1 MFNKRF
7 NLLLAF
13 LASLIFASTSVAA
26 TPAAPSDQ
34 VGLAK
39 DLIYFVFPDR
49 YLNGDTSNDKFP
61 GYDPSDTAFFHG
73 GDLKGLTGTC
83 SAGDN
88 GLARIKKLGFT
99 AVWVTPLVVQQKP
112 TPYGAGYHGYWGVD
126 FLDVDPHLGTKA
138 DLLALSQCA
147 QKLGLK
153 LILDVVTNHTGDV
166 IKYRDKDAYL
176 PADMVTQKSPAW
188 LNDLSNYHNVGDMN
202 SCWGEGS
209 CMQLGDFYGLD
220 DIATEKPVVY
230 NGWAEVYGKWIKDY
244 SLSGF
249 RVDTARHVDDNFFKN
264 WSPQIN
270 AAAQSIGIDN
280 FTIFG
285 EVWDVNPI
293 NLMNYI
299 RRNKIQTVLD
309 FPFQRS
315 AAEFASGYSD
325 ATTIENLFSYDDMYT
340 TATSSAANMV
350 TFLGNHDM
358 GRAGKLIE
366 SKRINPA
373 SELLPRTLLGHSLMY
388 LTRGIPSVYYGDE
401 VGMTGTG
408 SGSDQL
414 ARQDMFSTKVNF
426 WKSEKRIGSLPIGTG
441 NSFDVTDKHPIATH
455 LKALANLREANPG
468 LANSSMQVRY
478 AKDYLFV
485 ISKKDSI
492 ENREYVV
499 AFNNSNKAINATVGT
514 ATSKGGWKVIMGKS
528 AVKAV
533 GEKVTISVPA
543 LSTIVLKANQKIDK
557 TDVKVGKITSK
568 LDFLSGYYETKASVT
583 TKDLAKVTFYI
594 RTSADQPWNSLGTD
608 INAPYSVFIDPL
620 DFEGK
625 KVEIKAE
632 AINSKGVKHAL
643 PSTTILIPAP

>member
-1 MFNKRF
+1 MLTKRISSVVAT
-7 NLLLAF
+7 LAC
-13 LASLIFASTSVAA
+13 LVFATGAVAA
-26 TPAAPSDQ
+26 SPSTPSDQ
-34 VGLAK
+34 VGLSK
-39 DLIYFVFPDR
+39 ELIYFVFPDR
-49 YLNGDTSNDKFP
+49 YLNGDTSNDKFA
-61 GYDPSDTAFFHG
+61 GYDPRDTAFFHG

-126 FLDVDPHLGTKA
+126 FLNVDPHLGTKEEMVA
-138 DLLALSQCA
+138 FSECA
-147 QKLGLK
+147 KKLGLK

-166 IKYRDKDAYL
+166 IQYKEKEAFL
-176 PADMVTQKSPAW
+176 PSDMVNAKNPAW

-220 DIATEKPVVY
+220 DIATEKAVVY
-230 NGWAEVYGKWIKDY
+230 NGWADVYGKWIKDY
-244 SLSGF
+244 GISGF

-270 AAAQSIGIDN
+270 AAAQSVGIND

-325 ATTIENLFSYDDMYT
+325 ATTIENLFAYDDLYT
-340 TATSSAANMV
+340 TATTSASNMV

-358 GRAGKLIE
+358 GRAGKIIE

-373 SELLPRTLLGHSLMY
+373 AELLPRTLLGHSLMY

-414 ARQDMFSTKVNF
+414 ARQDMFSTKVNV
-426 WKSEKRIGSLPIGTG
+426 WKTEKRIGSSPIGTG
-441 NSFDVTDKHPIATH
+441 NAFDITEKHPIAIH
-455 LKALANLREANPG
+455 LKALANLRAANPG
-468 LANSSMQVRY
+468 LSNATMQIRY
-478 AKDYLFV
+478 AKDYLLA
-485 ISKKDSI
+485 ISKKDDV

-499 AFNNSNKAINATVGT
+499 AFNNSNKAIKATINT
-514 ATSKGGWKVIMGKS
+514 ATSKGGWKLIMGKTS
-528 AVKAV
+528 FKAA
-533 GEKVTISVPA
+533 GEKVTITVPA
-543 LSTIVLKANQKIDK
+543 LSTVVLKANQKIDK
-557 TDVKVGKITSK
+557 TEVKVGKISSK
-568 LDFLSGYYETKASVT
+568 LDFLTGYYETKASVT
-583 TKDLAKVTFYI
+583 TKDLAKVTFFS
-594 RTSADQPWNSLGTD
+594 RTASDQPWSSMGTD
-608 INAPYSVFIDPL
+608 TNFPYIVYVDPL
-620 DFEGK
+620 EYEGK
-625 KVEIKAE
+625 SVQIKAE
-632 AINSKGVKHAL
+632 VINSKGARYEL
-643 PSTTILIPAP
+643 PSTTIVIPAP

>member
-1 MFNKRF
+1 MLNKKLR
-7 NLLLAF
+7 LPVAVI
-13 LASLIFASTSVAA
+13 ASIIFASTAVAA
-26 TPAAPSDQ
+26 TPAIPADR

-39 DLIYFVFPDR
+39 ELIYFVFPDR
-49 YLNGDTSNDKFP
+49 YLNGDTSNDKHP
-61 GYDPSDTAFFHG
+61 GYDPTDTAFFHG

-99 AVWVTPLVVQQKP
+99 AVWVTPLVVQQRP
-112 TPYGAGYHGYWGVD
+112 TPNGAGYHGYWGVD

-138 DLLALSQCA
+138 DLLAFSECA
-147 QKLGLK
+147 KKLELK

-166 IKYRDKDAYL
+166 IQYKDRVAFIPDDL
-176 PADMVTQKSPAW
+176 AKAKNPSW
-188 LNDLSNYHNVGDMN
+188 LNDINNYHNVGDISN
-202 SCWGEGS
+202 CWGEGLCS
-209 CMQLGDFYGLD
+209 QLGDFYGLD

-230 NGWAEVYGKWIKDY
+230 NGWADVFGSWIKDY
-244 SLSGF
+244 RFSGF

-270 AAAQSIGIDN
+270 AAAQSVGIND

-315 AAEFASGYSD
+315 AVEFASGYSD
-325 ATTIENLFSYDDMYT
+325 AATIENLFSYDDLYT
-340 TATSSAANMV
+340 TATSHASNMV

-358 GRAGKLIE
+358 GRAGKIIE

-414 ARQDMFSTKVNF
+414 ARQDMFSTKVNI
-426 WKSEKRIGSLPIGTG
+426 WKTEKRIGSSPIGTG
-441 NSFDVTDKHPIATH
+441 NAFDITDKHPIANH
-455 LKALANLREANPG
+455 LKALAKLRTANPA
-468 LANSSMQVRY
+468 LANGSMQIRY
-478 AKDYLFV
+478 AKDYLLA
-485 ISKKDSI
+485 ISKKDDS

-499 AFNNSNKAINATVGT
+499 AFNNSNKPIKATITT
-514 ATSKGGWKVIMGKS
+514 ATSKGGWKLLMGKTS
-528 AVKAV
+528 VKAAA
-533 GEKVTISVPA
+533 EKITMTVPA
-543 LSTIVLKANQKIDK
+543 LSTVVLRANQKIDK
-557 TDVKVGKITSK
+557 TDVKIGKVSSS
-568 LDFLSGYYETKASVT
+568 LDFLTGYYETKAAIT
-583 TKDLAKVTFYI
+583 TKDMLTVTFFS
-594 RTSADQPWNSLGTD
+594 RTSSSQPWSSLGTD
-608 INAPYSVFIDPL
+608 TNSPYSVYLDPIDL
-620 DFEGK
+620 EGK

-632 AINSKGVKHAL
+632 AVNSKGVRYEL
-643 PSTTILIPAP
+643 PSTTITIPAP

>member
-1 MFNKRF
+1 MLTKRISSVVAT
-7 NLLLAF
+7 LAC
-13 LASLIFASTSVAA
+13 LVFATGAVAA
-26 TPAAPSDQ
+26 SPSTPSDQ
-34 VGLAK
+34 VGLSK
-39 DLIYFVFPDR
+39 ELIYFVFPDR
-49 YLNGDTSNDKFP
+49 YLNGDTSNDKFA
-61 GYDPSDTAFFHG
+61 GYDPRDTAFFHG

-126 FLDVDPHLGTKA
+126 FLNVDPHLGTKEEMVA
-138 DLLALSQCA
+138 FSECA
-147 QKLGLK
+147 KKLGLK

-166 IKYRDKDAYL
+166 IQYKEKEAFL
-176 PADMVTQKSPAW
+176 PSDMVNAKNPAW

-220 DIATEKPVVY
+220 DIATEKAVVY
-230 NGWAEVYGKWIKDY
+230 NGWADVYGKWIKDY
-244 SLSGF
+244 GITGF

-270 AAAQSIGIDN
+270 AAAQSVGIND

-325 ATTIENLFSYDDMYT
+325 ATTIENLFAYDDLYT
-340 TATSSAANMV
+340 TATTSASNMV

-358 GRAGKLIE
+358 GRAGKIIE

-373 SELLPRTLLGHSLMY
+373 AELLPRTLLGHSLMY

-414 ARQDMFSTKVNF
+414 ARQDMFSTKVNI
-426 WKSEKRIGSLPIGTG
+426 WKTEKRIGSSPIGTG
-441 NSFDVTDKHPIATH
+441 NAFDITEKHPIAIH
-455 LKALANLREANPG
+455 LKALANLRAANPG
-468 LANSSMQVRY
+468 LSNATMQIRY
-478 AKDYLFV
+478 AKDYLLA
-485 ISKKDSI
+485 ISKKDDV

-499 AFNNSNKAINATVGT
+499 AFNNSNKAIKATINT
-514 ATSKGGWKVIMGKS
+514 ATSKGGWKLIMGKS
-528 AVKAV
+528 SFKAA
-533 GEKVTISVPA
+533 GEKVTITVPA
-543 LSTIVLKANQKIDK
+543 LSTVVLKANQKIDK
-557 TDVKVGKITSK
+557 TEVKVGKISSK
-568 LDFLSGYYETKASVT
+568 LDFLTGYYETKASVT
-583 TKDLAKVTFYI
+583 TKDLAKVTFFS
-594 RTSADQPWNSLGTD
+594 RTASDQPWSSMGTD
-608 INAPYSVFIDPL
+608 TNFPYIVYVDPL
-620 DFEGK
+620 EYEGK
-625 KVEIKAE
+625 SVQIKAE
-632 AINSKGVKHAL
+632 VINSKGARYEL
-643 PSTTILIPAP
+643 PSTTIVIPAP